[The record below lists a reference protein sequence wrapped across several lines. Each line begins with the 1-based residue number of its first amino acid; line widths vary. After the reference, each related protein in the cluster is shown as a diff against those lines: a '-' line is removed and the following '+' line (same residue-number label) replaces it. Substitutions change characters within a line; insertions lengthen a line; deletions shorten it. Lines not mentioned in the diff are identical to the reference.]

1 MCVILIVHLSSY
13 GKSICHIT
21 KWGDSELSKVSEYQM
36 FPNWPL
42 TVGNLLIIFSSL
54 NENVTLSLTLSGD
67 VLPVIHTAGN
77 NNNNN
82 SYTQWS
88 LD

>member
-1 MCVILIVHLSSY
+1 MEKVYAISQSGEIVNFQRYLN
-13 GKSICHIT
+13 IRC
-21 KWGDSELSKVSEYQM
+21 